1 MEESRWPACDIC
13 GQTVTRGN
21 GRLLLKEDD
30 VTEYWDSRINE
41 ERKRAGLIQG
51 QALSG
56 SDAMSVN
63 SAPSEADRMPWHW
76 GHEECLPDSRYM
88 VVAKRFDNIRM
99 LLDWTLYPP
108 VDDLIGRTNWR
119 ETAQRLGQDAVA

>member
-30 VTEYWDSRINE
+30 VTEYWDSRINGE
-41 ERKRAGLIQG
+41 KKRAG
-51 QALSG
+51 
-56 SDAMSVN
+56 
-63 SAPSEADRMPWHW
+63 PMPWQW

-108 VDDLIGRTNWR
+108 VDDLVGRTNWR
-119 ETAQRLGQDAVA
+119 ESAQGLGQDTVA

>member
-1 MEESRWPACDIC
+1 MEESRWPSCDIC

-30 VTEYWDSRINE
+30 VTEYWDSWINE
-41 ERKRAGLIQG
+41 EKKRAGLNPG
-51 QALSG
+51 QELNG
-56 SDAMSVN
+56 SDAMLVN
-63 SAPSEADRMPWHW
+63 VPSGADTMPWHW

-88 VVAKRFDNIRM
+88 VVAKKFDNIRM

-108 VDDLIGRTNWR
+108 VDDLVGRTNWR
-119 ETAQRLGQDAVA
+119 ETARRLGQDAVV

>member
-1 MEESRWPACDIC
+1 MDGFQWPTCDVC
-13 GQTVTRGN
+13 GQSVPRAN

-30 VTEYWDSRINE
+30 VTEYLDSRINE
-41 ERKRAGLIQG
+41 EKKRAGLNQG
-51 QALSG
+51 QELNG
-56 SDAMSVN
+56 SEAVSVN
-63 SAPSEADRMPWHW
+63 VPFEAHAMRWQW

-88 VVAKRFDNIRM
+88 VVAKKFDNIRM

-108 VDDLIGRTNWR
+108 VDDLVGRTNWR